1 MSDLSPAWLSSAS
14 SCFTSSAETVFSSSV
29 LFSASALAGTSSSVL
44 VSSLISSVLIGSL
57 GLASV
62 SSFESSFLESDSL
75 FFNLLAA
82 TSAWKASL
90 LVCLAISAAEIFS
103 ILTKGP
109 IGSIGSGSWKTY
121 GSSCS
126 FFVGVL
132 DLRDLIVLQCSLFF
146 SFSFSSSFS
155 VSALGFLL
163 FPSVFVRFGVSG
175 FTSAAS
181 FTGGFTG

>member
-62 SSFESSFLESDSL
+62 SSFESSFLESDSSFL
-75 FFNLLAA
+75 HLLAA
-82 TSAWKASL
+82 ISPWKASL

-109 IGSIGSGSWKTY
+109 MGSIGSGSWKTY

-132 DLRDLIVLQCSLFF
+132 DLRDLMMVLQCSLFF
-146 SFSFSSSFS
+146 SSSFS
-155 VSALGFLL
+155 GSALGFLL
-163 FPSVFVRFGVSG
+163 FPSLFVRFGVSG
-175 FTSAAS
+175 LTSEAS
-181 FTGGFTG
+181 LTGGFTGFL